1 LEAYK
6 GYIEN
11 KIPLELKL
19 NVRLPISRENWNTES
34 MSTIS
39 RENWNTESMSTQIIG
54 ESVG

>member
-34 MSTIS
+34 MST
-39 RENWNTESMSTQIIG
+39 QIIG